1 MCLALFPK
9 LQITFTSLKGKEL
22 TSAEYLLH
30 ARSCAICLTRVS
42 TPAPYNTLVH
52 KRKPEIHE
60 QSHWYCKIKN
70 KVGLNSNATIVRET
84 FRAKCFYGI
93 SYYGT
98 VQRLKGRIRLD
109 TWIILIQ
116 ILLGKVKEVVI
127 ISS

>member
-1 MCLALFPK
+1 MPGPVLFALHVSQP
-9 LQITFTSLKGKEL
+9 QHHITLLYIRESLKFMSKATGI
-22 TSAEYLLH
+22 
-30 ARSCAICLTRVS
+30 ARLKTRWVS
-42 TPAPYNTLVH
+42 IQMPCS
-52 KRKPEIHE
+52 IF
-60 QSHWYCKIKN
+60 
-70 KVGLNSNATIVRET
+70 TIVRET